1 LLANK
6 GEALLGLKRHG
17 GWKSSSTAEGCIEM
31 CNQEDKE
38 NSGYES
44 FDNANVVASPLISF
58 HCSGKKGQL
67 QELCKFSESAN
78 ILSSTSVYIKII
90 AYRSRTLKLLTVLE
104 TDVLKKQIKYNRPKR
119 MSLLRSPQM
128 SFLLHHLTFERYKL
142 KKLLNIF
149 WRNIVSIIDTEIQFN
164 QI

>member
-17 GWKSSSTAEGCIEM
+17 GWKSSRTAEGCIEM

-38 NSGYES
+38 N
-44 FDNANVVASPLISF
+44 FDNANVVASPLILF
-58 HCSGKKGQL
+58 HCSGKKGRL

-90 AYRSRTLKLLTVLE
+90 TYRSRTLKLLTVLE
-104 TDVLKKQIKYNRPKR
+104 TDLLKKQIKYNRPKR

-128 SFLLHHLTFERYKL
+128 SFLLHHLTSERYKL

-149 WRNIVSIIDTEIQFN
+149 
-164 QI
+164 